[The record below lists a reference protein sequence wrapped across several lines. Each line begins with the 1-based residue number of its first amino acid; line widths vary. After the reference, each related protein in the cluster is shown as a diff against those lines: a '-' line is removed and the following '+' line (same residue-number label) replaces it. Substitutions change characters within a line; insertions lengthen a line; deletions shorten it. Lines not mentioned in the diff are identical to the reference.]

1 MTIDYSD
8 FISMMKTSAL
18 ANWAEMLPEQIAAG
32 LSHKRYG
39 DLATWIKE
47 GIENLPDITPSDY
60 ELKNC
65 VRIGSRSDATDTQF
79 TQLEQSLK
87 ALMPWRKGPYELFG
101 LHLDTEWRSDHKWDR
116 LLPHI
121 SPLKGRRILDVG
133 CGNGYHCW
141 RMLGEQAKQVIG
153 IDPSPRFIVQFFAI
167 QKYLAL
173 PQITVLPVGIQDVP
187 ENLQYFDTTFSMGV
201 LYHRRSPIDHLRQLR
216 DTLKPGG
223 ELVLETL
230 IIDGK
235 LGEILVPEDRYAKMN
250 NVWFIPSVESLNLWL
265 RKSGFTN
272 VRCVDTC
279 PTTLDEQR
287 KTPWVNTQSLDD
299 FLDPND
305 PSRTVEGHPAPLRGI
320 FIANRK

>member
-1 MTIDYSD
+1 MAIDYSD
-8 FISMMKTSAL
+8 LISTMKSSAL
-18 ANWAEMLPEQIAAG
+18 ASWAERLPEQIAAG
-32 LSHKRYG
+32 LSHQRYG

-47 GIENLPDITPSDY
+47 GLESLPDITPSAY
-60 ELKNC
+60 ELKTA
-65 VRIGSRSDATDTQF
+65 VQVGSREDLNNAQF
-79 TQLEQSLK
+79 QQLEQSLRT
-87 ALMPWRKGPYELFG
+87 LMPWRKGPYTIFG
-101 LHLDTEWRSDHKWDR
+101 LHIDTEWRSDHKWDR

-121 SPLKGRRILDVG
+121 SNLKGKRILDVG

-141 RMLGEQAKQVIG
+141 RMLGEEAKQVIG
-153 IDPSPRFIVQFFAI
+153 IDPSPRFIVQFFAL
-167 QKYLAL
+167 QKYLNL
-173 PQITVLPVGIQDVP
+173 SSIGILPVGIQDVP

-201 LYHRRSPIDHLRQLR
+201 LYHRRSPMDHLRQLR

-223 ELVLETL
+223 ELILETL

-235 LGEILVPEDRYAKMN
+235 LGEVLVPEDRYAKMN

-287 KTPWVNTQSLDD
+287 KTSWVNTQSLDD

-305 PSRTVEGHPAPLRGI
+305 PSRTVEGYPAPLRGI

>member
-1 MTIDYSD
+1 MSIDYSHL
-8 FISMMKTSAL
+8 ISAMKSSAL
-18 ANWAEMLPEQIAAG
+18 AQWAEILPEQIEAG

-39 DLATWIKE
+39 DLASWIKD
-47 GIENLPDITPSDY
+47 GLDSLPDANASSI
-60 ELKNC
+60 ELKDE
-65 VRIGSRSDATDTQF
+65 VRIGSKTDLSDEQF
-79 TQLEQSLK
+79 QQLEKSLR
-87 ALMPWRKGPYELFG
+87 ALMPWRKGPYDIFG

-121 SPLKGRRILDVG
+121 SALQGKRILDVG

-141 RMLGEQAKQVIG
+141 RMLGQEARQVLG
-153 IDPSPRFIVQFFAI
+153 IDPSPRFIVQFYAI
-167 QKYLAL
+167 KKYLSDKN
-173 PQITVLPVGIQDVP
+173 IDILPVGIQDLP

-216 DTLKPGG
+216 DTLRPGG
-223 ELVLETL
+223 ELILETL
-230 IIDGK
+230 IIEGE
-235 LGEILVPEDRYAKMN
+235 LGEVLVPEDRYAKMN

-272 VRCVDTC
+272 VRCVDTT

-287 KTPWVNTQSLDD
+287 KTSWVNTQSLDD

-305 PSRTVEGHPAPLRGI
+305 PSKTVEGYPAPLRGI